1 MKPKVVQLVLK
12 RCLGHR
18 DGEAVLVVTDPPME
32 SHAREFTQHAQALGI
47 EATLLTMPVRQSS
60 GEEPPKA
67 VAEAMKSA
75 PVSVLLTSRSLTHTE
90 ARREACEKH
99 GARIASM
106 PGADAARLEPLLDI
120 DYEDLRARG
129 EELAGLL
136 EGSQRVRLTTPAGTD
151 LWFEVRGRTVYRDI
165 GDLSKPGSFGN
176 LPAGEVCLAPIEG
189 TGQGTVLIDGSAGG
203 LGLLK
208 SPITVKFN
216 GGRASEISD
225 PRLRDVLQ
233 AHGAEALQLAEFG
246 IGINPRAGVV
256 GNILEDEKA
265 VGTAHI
271 ALGSNFAMGGRIQV
285 PVHIDAVLKDA
296 RVEVDGRAIDA
307 KFLTPL
313 TAASTPDPASINVA
327 TLETFQILFQN
338 SNDPQYV
345 LDLDTQRF
353 LEINASFER
362 LTGYSR
368 EELLSGAVTAPKLVA
383 RESLP
388 TFQQK
393 RETRRMTP
401 AERYDLKVLTKTGEK
416 RPVEL
421 SVRRIVL
428 SNRDVIVGTVRDL
441 SHRKKLEQDMWEK
454 IEELGYAN
462 SRIYALTEKIRRVP
476 ELTPQLLHIT
486 DEEELLERTAQ
497 LLCAREG
504 LGYADVNFYLLR
516 DDALELCYSTIKTKK
531 RKMKL
536 SADHRLLKVLMGE
549 AAGGMTNREAVLP
562 LKGRERNTGVMEV
575 FFHPKEI
582 EVLQGNERALKGYRD
597 LLETL
602 SNVIGLLVE
611 NLHLYDR
618 VRRQSIVDHL
628 TGVFNRRYFDQKLFE
643 ELNRAARYGRELSLV
658 LLDVDHFKQ
667 INDKMSYKQGDQVLI
682 ETAKLFRSYTREVD
696 MVCRYGGDE
705 FAILMPETS
714 YEHALGKAENLRQV
728 VRSAE
733 FTNTH
738 ETDKPLRLT
747 LSIGVTAWHS
757 EIKNGDELLR
767 AVDEALHTVKRS
779 GRDAVCGNFKGPK
792 PNDKSQAAGAK

>member
-1 MKPKVVQLVLK
+1 MEP
-12 RCLGHR
+12 RAR
-18 DGEAVLVVTDPPME
+18 DFL
-32 SHAREFTQHAQALGI
+32 QHAHAMGI
-47 EATLLTMPVRQSS
+47 DATLLTMPVRQSS
-60 GEEPPKA
+60 GEEPPRA
-67 VAEAMKSA
+67 VAEAMKSS
-75 PVSVLLTSRSLTHTE
+75 PVAVLLTTRSLSHTV

-99 GARIASM
+99 GVRIASM
-106 PGADAARLEPLLDI
+106 PGADPARLETLLDI
-120 DYEDLRARG
+120 DYDDLRARS
-129 EELAGLL
+129 EELAGLF
-136 EGSQRVRLTTPAGTD
+136 EGAQRVRITSPAGTD
-151 LWFEVRGRTVYRDI
+151 LSFDIRGRTVYRDV

-189 TGQGTVLIDGSAGG
+189 SGEGIVRIDGSVAGIG
-203 LGLLK
+203 RLTE
-208 SPITVKFN
+208 PITVRISA
-216 GGRASEISD
+216 GRVTEISD
-225 PRLRDVLQ
+225 PRLRELLEP
-233 AHGAEALQLAEFG
+233 HGPDALQLAEFG
-246 IGINPRAGVV
+246 IGTNPRAGIV
-256 GNILEDEKA
+256 GNVLEDEKA
-265 VGTAHI
+265 VGTAHV
-271 ALGSNFAMGGRIQV
+271 ALGSNHAMGGRIEV
-285 PVHIDAVLKDA
+285 PVHIDAILQNA
-296 RVEVDGRAIDA
+296 RVEVDGRAIDV
-307 KFLTPL
+307 KFLTP
-313 TAASTPDPASINVA
+313 TASPAVADPGAVNVA

-338 SNDPQYV
+338 SNDPQYI

-353 LEINASFER
+353 MEVNASFER
-362 LTGYSR
+362 LTGYTR
-368 EELLSGAVTAPKLVA
+368 EELISGAVTAPKLVA

-401 AERYDLKVLTKTGEK
+401 AERYDLKVLSKTGEK

-428 SNRDVIVGTVRDL
+428 AGRDVIVGTIRDL

-516 DDALELCYSTIKTKK
+516 DDGLELCYSTIKTKK

-536 SADHRLLKVLMGE
+536 SSDHRLLKVLMGE
-549 AAGGMTNREAVLP
+549 TAGGMTTREAVLP

-611 NLHLYDR
+611 NLHLYER
-618 VRRQSIVDHL
+618 VKRQSIVDHL
-628 TGVFNRRYFDQKLFE
+628 TGVFNRRYFDQKLSE
-643 ELNRAARYGRELSLV
+643 ELSRAARYGRELSLV

-728 VRSAE
+728 IRAAE
-733 FTNTH
+733 FSNS
-738 ETDKPLRLT
+738 TDPAKPLRLT
-747 LSIGVTAWHS
+747 LSIGVTAWHA

-779 GRDAVCGNFKGPK
+779 GRDAVCGNYKGPK
-792 PNDKSQAAGAK
+792 PDGKSQAAGAK